1 MATLSFLVTAFIS
14 SCQCFPCPRLSNA
27 LTHRVLARTI
37 ISLRLDVIFTH
48 RIDHPASPYVFN
60 NVPHSQTAPVPVP
73 HSRCSKALADRN
85 TSAPHLYIPRSNG
98 DFNLYSI
105 HNCSTTSFHIQQ
117 QTQRHISRLEILRFS
132 VYSPYLTRTSLR
144 NVCAHSAFTPLE
156 YPFSSRLEIDLADG
170 ALSLDTSL
178 QVFLDN

>member
-1 MATLSFLVTAFIS
+1 VATLSFLVTAFIS

-48 RIDHPASPYVFN
+48 RIGHPASPYVFN

-98 DFNLYSI
+98 GFNLYSI
-105 HNCSTTSFHIQQ
+105 HNCSTTSFPHSTTDSKAYL
-117 QTQRHISRLEILRFS
+117 QTGNPPLLDLLALSHKDFAPQRLR
-132 VYSPYLTRTSLR
+132 
-144 NVCAHSAFTPLE
+144 PLCICPPRI
-156 YPFSSRLEIDLADG
+156 PFSLPFRDRS
-170 ALSLDTSL
+170 
-178 QVFLDN
+178 